1 MTPTETVR
9 IVDDIMASFAAP
21 PCSAPREH
29 NRVSPEGKKMG
40 EQMARLCDRE
50 SKKFIAEG
58 EWTEDERCASCAF
71 RLGTVPNGCLQ
82 TQLDVMKAVMEH
94 EAFFCHMVDTPG
106 TKVCAGWFASVQ
118 AVKHKPKVI
127 CPWPYS
133 PPDDE
138 TQEQNAGH
146 ELRRERE

>member
-1 MTPTETVR
+1 MKTLDCNQDAP
-9 IVDDIMASFAAP
+9 AQFAASGG
-21 PCSAPREH
+21 SAPREH
-29 NRVSPEGKKMG
+29 NRVCAKGKEMG
-40 EQMARLCDRE
+40 AQMARLCDQE
-50 SKKFIAEG
+50 VKKLIAEG
-58 EWTEDERCASCAF
+58 EYEEDERCASCAF

-94 EAFFCHMVDTPG
+94 EAFFCHAVEAPG

-118 AVKHKPKVI
+118 AAKKHPKVI

-138 TQEQNAGH
+138 TQEQNKPSSATGGSA
-146 ELRRERE
+146 